1 MTSIDEALAVARRER
16 PSRLL
21 QVGRPGGTSANKVC
35 VFADEGS
42 WTVVI
47 TDERAAVVDSSRRKF
62 ESEAA
67 AVDEALDSARMLRA
81 LLSED

>member
-1 MTSIDEALAVARRER
+1 MTSIGEALAVARRER
-16 PSRLL
+16 LSRWL

-47 TDERAAVVDSSRRKF
+47 TDERAAVVETSCRKF

-67 AVDEALDSARMLRA
+67 AVDAAFDSARMLRA
-81 LLSED
+81 LLSAD

>member
-16 PSRLL
+16 LSRLL

>member
-16 PSRLL
+16 LSRWL
-21 QVGRPGGTSANKVC
+21 QVGRPGGTSVNKVC

-62 ESEAA
+62 ASEAA

>member
-1 MTSIDEALAVARRER
+1 MTSIDEALAVARRDR
-16 PSRLL
+16 LSRWL
-21 QVGRPGGTSANKVC
+21 QVGRPGGTSVNKVC

-62 ESEAA
+62 ASEAA

-81 LLSED
+81 LLNED

>member
-1 MTSIDEALAVARRER
+1 MTSIDEALAAARQER
-16 PSRLL
+16 LSRWL

-47 TDERAAVVDSSRRKF
+47 TDERAAVVDSSPRKF
-62 ESEAA
+62 ASEAA
-67 AVDEALDSARMLRA
+67 AVGEALDSARMLRA